1 MKKTRAQQRPERMK
15 QAKAKRRQGWL
26 EWMGIAPNAAAA
38 AGFAGMLL
46 VYFGTLSLFNSPSH
60 ALAQFRGDWW
70 WVLAF
75 AAGMAGQLWL
85 SVKIHASTA
94 ATGASAG
101 TSTGTMI
108 ACCAHHITD
117 LAPLAGAAFLAGLF
131 DKYQPLFIGIG
142 LLSNAVGLSLLLSH
156 AQEQELKVPFAR
168 LLDWTRAWKFEAAI
182 GAGLLAALAFKLYL
196 A

>member
-1 MKKTRAQQRPERMK
+1 
-15 QAKAKRRQGWL
+15 
-26 EWMGIAPNAAAA
+26 
-38 AGFAGMLL
+38 MLL
-46 VYFGTLSLFNSPSH
+46 VYFGTLSLFNSPGH
-60 ALAQFRGDWW
+60 ALSQFRGDWW

-85 SVKIHASTA
+85 SVKIHASMA

-101 TSTGTMI
+101 TSTGAML
-108 ACCAHHITD
+108 ACCAHHVTN

-142 LLSNAVGLSLLLSH
+142 LLSNAVGISLLLSN
-156 AQEQELKVPFAR
+156 AQEQELKVPFASS
-168 LLDWTRAWKFEAAI
+168 LDWARAWKLEAAI
-182 GAGLLAALAFKLYL
+182 GTGLLAALASRLYL